1 MKKVIET
8 WDESSEVKKK
18 GVGGNI
24 QDKNPSKGDCD
35 KKTSLQ
41 VNL

>member
-8 WDESSEVKKK
+8 WDDSSEVKKK
-18 GVGGNI
+18 VGDI
-24 QDKNPSKGDCD
+24 QDKNPSKYGCD